1 MVVKEDDRGKGIGL
15 KLIKDF
21 IAEARRKGCKKVKFA
36 LDQPLLIEI
45 RKIFQN
51 SVLN

>member
-21 IAEARRKGCKKVKFA
+21 IAEARRKGCKK
-36 LDQPLLIEI
+36 LSLHSIQPLLIEI
-45 RKIFQN
+45 RKFFQN